1 MSAPSRDMG
10 RRMGARLVVCAAALM
25 LGLGA
30 QAAPKGFE
38 YPVSLSAKLSGLTP
52 AERSFIDDAAGLA
65 PFGLTPERLSLE
77 LEKRDAAEV
86 KAYVASLLAVVEE
99 SKFHEGDLGELPLN
113 TEASSYN
120 TGTVLRPAILDER
133 TRDPGPI
140 SLQRYLHQRTGIP
153 TFANAPVAVRKDDL
167 VAGKI
172 EIAFVGIPLDMSSGY
187 RDAKHAPTTL
197 RITDGLV
204 GSDVD
209 SQIDP
214 TLALRIAD
222 FGNLSVD
229 NMSIERTLGHV
240 RFMIGD
246 VASTGAVPFIV
257 GGDRALTYPNVAGVV
272 DTLGKGK
279 VALVSFSPH
288 PDAIADFDHEL
299 VDVIAVGRLLTEGLI
314 EGKNLVQVGLR
325 GPGAKAADLQRLAA
339 QGVRYH
345 TMAEVEKSG
354 WEPVMAKA
362 LKEVGGS
369 AEGVFI
375 SFDMSVLDP
384 SDAPGVGRPVPGGL
398 TMREATPLVRRLCA
412 ETKIVGFEML
422 DVAPIMH
429 PTYKTAMNANRIM
442 NACLAGIA
450 MRKEGLTKPGYLA
463 PVSLGA
469 KR

>member
-1 MSAPSRDMG
+1 MSVSS
-10 RRMGARLVVCAAALM
+10 RRMGARLAVCAAALM
-25 LGLGA
+25 LGLSA
-30 QAAPKGFE
+30 QAAPPAYA
-38 YPVSLSAKLSGLTP
+38 YPAALAPKLAGLSP
-52 AERSFIDDAAGLA
+52 DERAFIDDAAKLET
-65 PFGLTPERLSLE
+65 FGLTPERLGLE
-77 LEKRDAAEV
+77 LERRDAAEA

-113 TEASSYN
+113 AEASSFN
-120 TGTVLRPAILDER
+120 GGTVLRPVILDER

-153 TFANAPVAVRKDDL
+153 TFANAPVAVRKEDL
-167 VAGKI
+167 VAGKV
-172 EIAFVGIPLDMSSGY
+172 EVAFVGVPLDMSSGY

-209 SQIDP
+209 AQIDP

-229 NMSIERTLGHV
+229 NMSIERTIGHV

-246 VASTGAVPFIV
+246 MVSAGVVPFIV
-257 GGDRALTYPNVAGVV
+257 GGDRALTYPDVAGVV
-272 DTLGKGK
+272 DQLGKGK
-279 VALVSFSPH
+279 IALVSFSAH
-288 PDAIADFDHEL
+288 ADAAATFDHEL
-299 VDVIAVGRLLTEGLI
+299 ADSIAVGRVLSEGLVD
-314 EGKNLVQVGLR
+314 GKNLVQIGLR
-325 GPGAKAADLQRLAA
+325 GPNAKAVDLQRLSA

-354 WEPVMAKA
+354 WDVVMGKA
-362 LKEVGGS
+362 MKEATSGP
-369 AEGVFI
+369 EGVFV

-384 SDAPGVGRPVPGGL
+384 GDAPGVGRPAPGGL
-398 TMREATPLVRRLCA
+398 TMREVTPLVRRLCA

-422 DVAPIMH
+422 DVAPIMD

-442 NACLAGIA
+442 NACLSGIA
-450 MRKEGLTKPGYLA
+450 LRKDGLTKPGYLS
-463 PVSLGA
+463 PISLGA

>member
-1 MSAPSRDMG
+1 MSVSS
-10 RRMGARLVVCAAALM
+10 RRMGARLAVCAAALM
-25 LGLGA
+25 LGLSA
-30 QAAPKGFE
+30 QAAPDTFE
-38 YPVSLSAKLSGLTP
+38 YPAALAPKLAGLSPDERAFIGDAAKLET
-52 AERSFIDDAAGLA
+52 
-65 PFGLTPERLSLE
+65 FGLTPERLSVE
-77 LEKRDAAEV
+77 LEARDATEA

-113 TEASSYN
+113 PEASSFN
-120 TGTVLRPAILDER
+120 GGTVLRPVILDER

-167 VAGKI
+167 VAGKV
-172 EIAFVGIPLDMSSGY
+172 EVAFVGVPLDMSSGY

-204 GSDVD
+204 GSDVEA
-209 SQIDP
+209 QIDP

-229 NMSIERTLGHV
+229 NMSIERTIGHV

-246 VASTGAVPFIV
+246 MVSAGVVPFIV
-257 GGDRALTYPNVAGVV
+257 GGDRALTYPDVAGVV
-272 DTLGKGK
+272 DQLGKGK
-279 VALVSFSPH
+279 VALVSFSAH

-299 VDVIAVGRLLTEGLI
+299 VDALAVGRVLTDGLV
-314 EGKNLVQVGLR
+314 EGKNLVQIGLR
-325 GPGAKAADLQRLAA
+325 GPNAKAADLQRLGA

-354 WEPVMAKA
+354 WDTVMAKA
-362 LKEVGGS
+362 LKEVTGGP
-369 AEGVFI
+369 EMVFV

-384 SDAPGVGRPVPGGL
+384 GDAPGVGRPAPGGL
-398 TMREATPLVRRLCA
+398 TMREVTPLVRRLCA
-412 ETKIVGFEML
+412 ETKVVGFEML
-422 DVAPIMH
+422 DVAPIMD

-442 NACLAGIA
+442 NACLSGIA
-450 MRKEGLTKPGYLA
+450 LRKAGLTKPGYLS

>member
-1 MSAPSRDMG
+1 MSVSSR
-10 RRMGARLVVCAAALM
+10 RLGACLAVCATALL

-30 QAAPKGFE
+30 QAAPKGFQ
-38 YPVSLSAKLSGLTP
+38 YPASLAPKLSGLT
-52 AERSFIDDAAGLA
+52 ADERAFINDTAKLEV
-65 PFGLTPERLSLE
+65 FGLTPERLSLE
-77 LEKRDAAEV
+77 LEKREATEV
-86 KAYVASLLAVVEE
+86 KAYVAGLLTVVEE
-99 SKFHEGDLGELPLN
+99 SKFHDGDMGELPLN
-113 TEASSYN
+113 TEASSFN
-120 TGTVLRPAILDER
+120 GGTILRPAILDER

-153 TFANAPVAVRKDDL
+153 TFANAPVAVRKEDL
-167 VAGKI
+167 VAGKV
-172 EIAFVGIPLDMSSGY
+172 EVAFVGVPLDMSSGY

-209 SQIDP
+209 AQIDP
-214 TLALRIAD
+214 TLVLRIAD
-222 FGNLSVD
+222 YGNLAVD
-229 NMSIERTLGHV
+229 NMSVERPIGHG
-240 RFMIGD
+240 RFRIAD
-246 VASTGAVPFIV
+246 IVSTGAVPFIV
-257 GGDRALTYPNVAGVV
+257 GGDRALTYPDVAGVV

-299 VDVIAVGRLLTEGLI
+299 VDAVAVGRVLTEGLVD
-314 EGKNLVQVGLR
+314 GKNLVQIGLR
-325 GPGAKAADLQRLAA
+325 GPQAKAADLQRLGA

-354 WEPVMAKA
+354 WDTVMARA
-362 LKEVGGS
+362 LKDVTGGP
-369 AEGVFI
+369 EGVFI

-384 SDAPGVGRPVPGGL
+384 GDAPGVGRPVPGGL
-398 TMREATPLVRRLCA
+398 TMREVTPLIRRLCA
-412 ETKIVGFEML
+412 ETKVVGLELL
-422 DVAPIMH
+422 DVAPIMD

-442 NACLAGIA
+442 NACLTGIA
-450 MRKEGLTKPGYLA
+450 MRKEGLTKPGYLS